1 MKKRVF
7 FSVAAVTSLG
17 VLSVSLLLCV
27 VFYRQYTSVIRSSLK
42 SRAENFA
49 GHPLSAILPEVRAI
63 PAEDMRVTVVTPGGS
78 VSYDNTAGDAP
89 LDNHGGRKEIR
100 AAFEYGR
107 GESARFSD
115 TLGEATYYYAVRL
128 ADGSALRFAK
138 TTRSVAAHFA
148 SAMPFALAVTLLVIL
163 ISYGVAGDLARRI
176 ERVALQ
182 LTDLK
187 NAEKM
192 RREFSANVS
201 HELKTPL
208 TSISGYAEMLTSG
221 MVRERDKADFLQK
234 IKDESGRLIA
244 LVEDIMLLSQLD
256 EAEVSAELSSGLAS
270 RLAGGGA
277 AAGTGRGKDGRV
289 PVFEPVDIAEIAAG
303 TAEALGFK
311 AAEHLV
317 TVEVDAG
324 PVFVQ
329 ANRSMMAQL
338 FFNLIDNAIKYN
350 RPGGTVTARFTQAGD
365 RVTAAVADTGIGI
378 PKKAQGR
385 VFERF
390 YRVDK
395 SRSKKTGGTGLGLA
409 IVKHIAIMH
418 GAEVI
423 LESREGEGTTV
434 TVLFNR

>member
-1 MKKRVF
+1 
-7 FSVAAVTSLG
+7 
-17 VLSVSLLLCV
+17 
-27 VFYRQYTSVIRSSLK
+27 
-42 SRAENFA
+42 
-49 GHPLSAILPEVRAI
+49 
-63 PAEDMRVTVVTPGGS
+63 
-78 VSYDNTAGDAP
+78 
-89 LDNHGGRKEIR
+89 
-100 AAFEYGR
+100 
-107 GESARFSD
+107 
-115 TLGEATYYYAVRL
+115 L
-128 ADGSALRFAK
+128 AK
-138 TTRSVAAHFA
+138 
-148 SAMPFALAVTLLVIL
+148 
-163 ISYGVAGDLARRI
+163 RI

-208 TSISGYAEMLTSG
+208 TSISGYAEMLNSG
-221 MVRERDKADFLQK
+221 MVRESDRADFLQK
-234 IKDESGRLIA
+234 IKDESDRLIT

-256 EAEVSAELSSGLAS
+256 EAEAAKGAVKAKT
-270 RLAGGGA
+270 GGGA
-277 AAGTGRGKDGRV
+277 ARRGAM
-289 PVFEPVDIAEIAAG
+289 FESVDIAEIAAQ
-303 TAEALGFK
+303 TAEALRFK

-324 PVFVQ
+324 PVYVE

-350 RPGGTVTARFTQAGD
+350 KPGGSVAVRWTRDGG
-365 RVTAAVADTGIGI
+365 RVSASVIDTGIGI

-418 GAEVI
+418 GAEIV
-423 LESREGEGTTV
+423 LESCEGEGTTI
-434 TVLFNR
+434 TFRL